1 MTEPVEELI
10 LDVTKQLDLKWA
22 LLLTIFQNF
31 WEV

>member
-10 LDVTKQLDLKWA
+10 LDVTKQLDLKLA
-22 LLLTIFQNF
+22 FLLTIFQNF